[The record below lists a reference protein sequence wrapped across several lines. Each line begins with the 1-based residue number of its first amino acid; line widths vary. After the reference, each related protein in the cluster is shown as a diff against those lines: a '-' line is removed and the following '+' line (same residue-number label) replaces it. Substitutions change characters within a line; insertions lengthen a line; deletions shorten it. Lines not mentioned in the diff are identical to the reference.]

1 MKKIIPCLDTKH
13 GHLVK
18 GVNFLNMQHLGDPV
32 EYAKKYSDAGAD
44 ELVVLDIAK
53 TLEQLNMR
61 VEMVEEILKVVDI
74 PVTVGG
80 GLASIGEIDRAL
92 ATGISGI
99 AINSAAVLNPDLINQ
114 TVAKYG
120 SERLTLAVDVSYD
133 EAKGDYYVYTH
144 GGQKQVDLRAFDWL
158 KECEARGAGRLLIT
172 SIDHDG
178 VKNGFDIKFLKAASE
193 LVDLPI
199 IASGGAGNVQHFVD
213 LFEETGVE
221 GGLAASIFHRD
232 EITIQ
237 DVKDALATTVEG
249 DE

>member
-61 VEMVEEILKVVDI
+61 VDMVEEILKVVDI

-80 GLASIGEIDRAL
+80 GLASIEEIDRAL

-221 GGLAASIFHRD
+221 GGLAASIFHHD
-232 EITIQ
+232 KITIQ
-237 DVKDALATTVEG
+237 DVKDALATNVEG
-249 DE
+249 VE

>member
-80 GLASIGEIDRAL
+80 GLASIEEIDRAL

-144 GGQKQVDLRAFDWL
+144 GGQKQVDLKAFDWL

-178 VKNGFDIKFLKAASE
+178 VKTGFDIKFLKAASE

-213 LFEETGVE
+213 LFEETDVE

-249 DE
+249 VE

>member
-61 VEMVEEILKVVDI
+61 VDMVEEILKVVDI

-80 GLASIGEIDRAL
+80 GLASIEEIDRAL

-144 GGQKQVDLRAFDWL
+144 GGQKQVDLKAFDWL

>member
-80 GLASIGEIDRAL
+80 GLASIEEIDRAL

-133 EAKGDYYVYTH
+133 ETKGDYYVYTH
-144 GGQKQVDLRAFDWL
+144 GGQKQVDLKAFDWL

-178 VKNGFDIKFLKAASE
+178 VKTGFDIKFLKAASE

-199 IASGGAGNVQHFVD
+199 IASGGAGNVQHFVE

-249 DE
+249 VE

>member
-74 PVTVGG
+74 PVIVGG
-80 GLASIGEIDRAL
+80 GLASMEEIDRAL
-92 ATGISGI
+92 ATGVSGI
-99 AINSAAVLNPDLINQ
+99 AINSGAVINPDLINQ
-114 TVAKYG
+114 TAAKYG
-120 SERLTLAVDVSYD
+120 SERLTVAIDVSYD
-133 EAKGDYYVYTH
+133 DAKGDYYIYTH
-144 GGQKQVDLRAFDWL
+144 GGQKQVDIKAFDWL

-178 VKNGFDIKFLKAASE
+178 VKDGFDVKFLKAASE
-193 LVDLPI
+193 IVDLPI
-199 IASGGAGNVQHFVD
+199 IASGGAGNIQHFVD

-232 EITIQ
+232 EISIQ
-237 DVKDALATTVEG
+237 DVKDALATAEG
-249 DE
+249 AE

>member
-80 GLASIGEIDRAL
+80 GLASIEEIDRAL

-114 TVAKYG
+114 TVEKYG

-144 GGQKQVDLRAFDWL
+144 GGQKQVDLKAFDWL

-178 VKNGFDIKFLKAASE
+178 VKTGFDIKFLKAASE

-213 LFEETGVE
+213 LFEETDVE

-249 DE
+249 VE

>member
-61 VEMVEEILKVVDI
+61 VDMVEEILKVVDI

-80 GLASIGEIDRAL
+80 GLASIEEIDRAL

-221 GGLAASIFHRD
+221 GGLAASIFHHD
-232 EITIQ
+232 KITIQ
-237 DVKDALATTVEG
+237 DVKNALATNVEG
-249 DE
+249 VE

>member
-13 GHLVK
+13 GQLVK
-18 GVNFLNMQHLGDPV
+18 GVNFLNMQHLGNPV
-32 EYAKKYSDAGAD
+32 DYAKKYSDAGAD

-61 VEMVEEILKVVDI
+61 VEMIEDILKVVDI

-80 GLASIGEIDRAL
+80 GLASMADIDRAL

-144 GGQKQVDLRAFDWL
+144 GGQKQVDLKAFDWL

-178 VKNGFDIKFLKAASE
+178 VKTGFDIRFLKAASE
-193 LVDLPI
+193 CVDLPI
-199 IASGGAGNVQHFVD
+199 IASGGAGNVQHFID

-221 GGLAASIFHRD
+221 GGLAASIFHHD

-249 DE
+249 VE